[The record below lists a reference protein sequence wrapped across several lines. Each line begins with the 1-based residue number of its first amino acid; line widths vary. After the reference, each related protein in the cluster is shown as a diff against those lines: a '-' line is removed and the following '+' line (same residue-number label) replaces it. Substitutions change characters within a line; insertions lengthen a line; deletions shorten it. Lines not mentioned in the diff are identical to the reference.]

1 MYLII
6 IDAIVD
12 IIINPVA
19 ISILYL
25 YDITNVIESRIKISE
40 KLKGRPG
47 TMKGRKHTEESIQK
61 MKIIQRELAEKN
73 PRISSWNKGIRHSEK
88 GISHSQKGIRHSQKG
103 IRHSEKEIRHS

>member
-25 YDITNVIESRIKISE
+25 YDITNVIESRIKIIMD
-40 KLKGRPG
+40 LTAIP
-47 TMKGRKHTEESIQK
+47 
-61 MKIIQRELAEKN
+61 L
-73 PRISSWNKGIRHSEK
+73 
-88 GISHSQKGIRHSQKG
+88 
-103 IRHSEKEIRHS
+103 

>member
-25 YDITNVIESRIKISE
+25 YYITNVIESRIKIIMD
-40 KLKGRPG
+40 LTALP
-47 TMKGRKHTEESIQK
+47 
-61 MKIIQRELAEKN
+61 L
-73 PRISSWNKGIRHSEK
+73 
-88 GISHSQKGIRHSQKG
+88 
-103 IRHSEKEIRHS
+103 

>member
-25 YDITNVIESRIKISE
+25 YDITNVIESRIKIIMDLTALPLYYS
-40 KLKGRPG
+40 L
-47 TMKGRKHTEESIQK
+47 IAF
-61 MKIIQRELAEKN
+61 L
-73 PRISSWNKGIRHSEK
+73 SSTLYS
-88 GISHSQKGIRHSQKG
+88 
-103 IRHSEKEIRHS
+103 